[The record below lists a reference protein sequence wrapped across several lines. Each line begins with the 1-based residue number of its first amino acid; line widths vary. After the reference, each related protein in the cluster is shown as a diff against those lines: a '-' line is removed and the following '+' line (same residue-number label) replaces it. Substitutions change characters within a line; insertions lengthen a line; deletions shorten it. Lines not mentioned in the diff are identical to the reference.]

1 MGPHKLYK
9 PNLISHDPAWEPRYL
24 DRVQN
29 LTNFHPVGRLAEY
42 RYYDMDA
49 VTASALELSDEIIAC
64 HA

>member
-1 MGPHKLYK
+1 MSSTK
-9 PNLISHDPAWEPRYL
+9 RYL
-24 DRVQN
+24 ERVQN

-49 VTASALELSDEIIAC
+49 VTNSALDLSDEIIAC